1 MLEYLIDKSEMD
13 MIKYISKSIKNTE
26 DFASRIASVL
36 KGNEI
41 IAMFGDL
48 GAGKTA
54 FTRGLCRGLG
64 IEDGVSSPTFA
75 IVNAYSGKYP
85 VYHFDMYRI
94 TSIDDLFATGYYD
107 YLGTGVIVIEWSE
120 NIESELEPD
129 CIRIKITKTDDDN
142 ERIFEVEGMDDYAD
156 IIC

>member
-1 MLEYLIDKSEMD
+1 
-13 MIKYISKSIKNTE
+13 MIKVVTE
-26 DFASRIASVL
+26 SAKDTERLGERIASCL
-36 KGNEI
+36 KGQEM
-41 IAMFGDL
+41 IALFGDL

-75 IVNAYSGKYP
+75 IVNAYRGIYP

-94 TSIDDLFATGYYD
+94 GSVDDLFATGFYD
-107 YLGTGVIVIEWSE
+107 YLGTGIIVIEWSE

-129 CIRIKITKTDDDN
+129 AVRICITKTDNAD
-142 ERIFEVEGMDDYAD
+142 ERVFEIEGLDDYAD
-156 IIC
+156 TVG

>member
-1 MLEYLIDKSEMD
+1 MIRVVTHSPAQTEHLGEKIAACLSGDEM
-13 MIKYISKSIKNTE
+13 
-26 DFASRIASVL
+26 IAL
-36 KGNEI
+36 
-41 IAMFGDL
+41 FGDL

-64 IEDGVSSPTFA
+64 IDDGVSSPTFA
-75 IVNAYSGKYP
+75 IVNAYRGRFP

-94 TSIDDLFATGYYD
+94 TSVDDLYATGFYD

-129 CIRIKITKTDDDN
+129 AVRIRIAKSDDED
-142 ERIFEVEGMDDYAD
+142 ERIFEIEGMERYAD
-156 IIC
+156 LIG